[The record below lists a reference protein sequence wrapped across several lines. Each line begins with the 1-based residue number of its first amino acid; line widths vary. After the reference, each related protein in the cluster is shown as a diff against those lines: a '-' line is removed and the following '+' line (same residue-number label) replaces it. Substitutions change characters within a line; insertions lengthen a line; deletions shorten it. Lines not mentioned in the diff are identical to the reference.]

1 MGRSNISKMSKDF
14 VKILLFYVGWTCY
27 ILPAWQFESNSNE
40 SSSTDFFKN
49 LLDIM
54 GCSIM
59 VVGSR
64 ALQTRQKSVTGG
76 KLVCPHNKPRFD
88 FSPLCVVSNAALF
101 PAITS

>member
-1 MGRSNISKMSKDF
+1 MLGGPVIF
-14 VKILLFYVGWTCY
+14 CLLDSLRAIAMKVPPQ
-27 ILPAWQFESNSNE
+27 I
-40 SSSTDFFKN
+40 FFKN